1 MHLSDSSV
9 KAGGPRRQDR
19 ETGSWGST
27 TKTKGSGEMREAS
40 QRGAVRRR
48 EGKENRRGMKNSR
61 GVILPTW
68 ELKMDFV
75 SVLFSPFR
83 C

>member
-1 MHLSDSSV
+1 MYLSDSSV
-9 KAGGPRRQDR
+9 KAGGPQRQDR

-27 TKTKGSGEMREAS
+27 IKTKGSGKMREAS
-40 QRGAVRRR
+40 QRATVRKR
-48 EGKENRRGMKNSR
+48 EGKENRRGMKNWR
-61 GVILPTW
+61 DVILPPW
-68 ELKMDFV
+68 ELRTDFV